1 LALADFR
8 ILGQH
13 TANQIADNRWQP
25 FVRSQGAEAAKSELA
40 PHDRCIVQLAQRRT
54 PERKAEKQDA
64 QCVNIISD
72 GALTAPGGE
81 THR

>member
-1 LALADFR
+1 MFG

-13 TANQIADNRWQP
+13 TTNQIADDRWQP
-25 FVRSQGAEAAKSELA
+25 FVSSQGAEAAKSELA
-40 PHDRCIVQLAQRRT
+40 PQDRYIVQLAERRP

-72 GALTAPGGE
+72 AALTAPGGE